1 MLSGSVARVGNAISI
16 GTSSRMVT
24 ECLLESSS
32 FFMMDSS
39 SSEVVTCCSSWT
51 QHVSMYWSL
60 CKHKLLCS
68 LQAELEPTNVAM
80 KSQEHKDH
88 TNTTWKKIQ
97 HVKIPL
103 LFCWSCIL
111 KKKRIFFTMVSVF
124 WYYCWTLNGQKSSKH
139 RSDKF
144 WPSQA
149 PRAQKLKG
157 AAIGILSARN
167 WHVSSMVKHEIGEW
181 TEKIVSKYTHI
192 SEVDAFGGSATI
204 SRINQ
209 IERQRERWVSP
220 LQVCPD
226 SLWM

>member
-16 GTSSRMVT
+16 GTSSIMVT

-51 QHVSMYWSL
+51 QRVSMYWSL

-88 TNTTWKKIQ
+88 TNTTWKKKSNMSCEDPSTI
-97 HVKIPL
+97 L
-103 LFCWSCIL
+103 LIMHF
-111 KKKRIFFTMVSVF
+111 KKKAHLFHDGFRFLILL
-124 WYYCWTLNGQKSSKH
+124 LNGKRPKKFQPN

-144 WPSQA
+144 WHSQA

-181 TEKIVSKYTHI
+181 TEKIVSKYNTFLKLTLLAALRPFP
-192 SEVDAFGGSATI
+192 ELTK
-204 SRINQ
+204 
-209 IERQRERWVSP
+209 
-220 LQVCPD
+220 
-226 SLWM
+226 

>member
-88 TNTTWKKIQ
+88 TNTTWKKNPTCEDPSTI
-97 HVKIPL
+97 L
-103 LFCWSCIL
+103 LIMHL

-124 WYYCWTLNGQKSSKH
+124 WYYCWTVNGQKSSKH

-181 TEKIVSKYTHI
+181 TGENCLKIYIHFWSWRFWRLCDH
-192 SEVDAFGGSATI
+192 FQ
-204 SRINQ
+204 N
-209 IERQRERWVSP
+209 
-220 LQVCPD
+220 
-226 SLWM
+226 

>member
-16 GTSSRMVT
+16 GTSSIMVT

-88 TNTTWKKIQ
+88 TNTTWKKKSNMSCEDPSTI
-97 HVKIPL
+97 L
-103 LFCWSCIL
+103 LIMHL

-124 WYYCWTLNGQKSSKH
+124 WYYCWTANGQKSS
-139 RSDKF
+139 S
-144 WPSQA
+144 PTGPTSSGT
-149 PRAQKLKG
+149 PKLPGHK
-157 AAIGILSARN
+157 S
-167 WHVSSMVKHEIGEW
+167 W
-181 TEKIVSKYTHI
+181 
-192 SEVDAFGGSATI
+192 
-204 SRINQ
+204 
-209 IERQRERWVSP
+209 RERLLGS
-220 LQVCPD
+220 
-226 SLWM
+226 